1 MIDYRLFCTYIL
13 KMNYVF
19 AQINKIHHILKITF
33 KNFKT
38 TFTFANFRNLCYVD
52 VFFFKS
58 KHAISFCDL
67 GSQ

>member
-1 MIDYRLFCTYIL
+1 MFQFDIDYRLFCTYIL

-52 VFFFKS
+52 VFFFQ
-58 KHAISFCDL
+58 I
-67 GSQ
+67 